1 MLEFDFFQS
10 RPLEKKAN
18 VIGGE
23 FTDCDVD
30 WEISD
35 IVFDEGAMLSKEV
48 YKTTVQLIH
57 LPNEIP
63 SFVIEQEGIFDKLFD
78 RVLSL
83 KTTKDIDFNESP
95 IFSSN
100 LRLTGEDEVA
110 IRKLFTPNLV
120 SFLESEEIYH
130 IECNGRALIIFKSL
144 RNANTGEMKNMVR
157 FSKELVKHIV
167 L

>member
-1 MLEFDFFQS
+1 MISGDFS
-10 RPLEKKAN
+10 DL
-18 VIGGE
+18 G
-23 FTDCDVD
+23 VD

-48 YKTTVQLIH
+48 YKTTVQLLY
-57 LPNEIP
+57 LPKEIP
-63 SFVIEQEGIFDKLFD
+63 AFVIDKEGIFDKLFD

-83 KTTKDIDFNESP
+83 KTGKDIDFNESP

-100 LRLTGEDEVA
+100 LRLTGEDESS
-110 IRKLFTPNLV
+110 IRKLFTMSLA

-130 IECNGRALIIFKSL
+130 IESNGIALIIFKSL

-157 FSKELVKHIV
+157 FSEELVKHI
-167 L
+167 LE